1 MTKLKWGRG
10 SVRAADGA
18 PHQILQSFD
27 GQPLAGRG
35 KRSYTHRQRR
45 KEVSAMGFE
54 RKAAGD
60 LEDLI
65 YECKE
70 VSASER

>member
-1 MTKLKWGRG
+1 MLYQNGN
-10 SVRAADGA
+10 AQA
-18 PHQILQSFD
+18 
-27 GQPLAGRG
+27 
-35 KRSYTHRQRR
+35 
-45 KEVSAMGFE
+45 SA
-54 RKAAGD
+54 D

>member
-1 MTKLKWGRG
+1 MRVAEEIILK
-10 SVRAADGA
+10 
-18 PHQILQSFD
+18 
-27 GQPLAGRG
+27 
-35 KRSYTHRQRR
+35 KT
-45 KEVSAMGFE
+45 KEVNHME
-54 RKAAGD
+54 LHWDAAAD

>member
-1 MTKLKWGRG
+1 MELHWD
-10 SVRAADGA
+10 AAA
-18 PHQILQSFD
+18 
-27 GQPLAGRG
+27 
-35 KRSYTHRQRR
+35 
-45 KEVSAMGFE
+45 
-54 RKAAGD
+54 D

>member
-1 MTKLKWGRG
+1 
-10 SVRAADGA
+10 
-18 PHQILQSFD
+18 
-27 GQPLAGRG
+27 
-35 KRSYTHRQRR
+35 
-45 KEVSAMGFE
+45 MGFE
-54 RKAAGD
+54 WKAAED

>member
-1 MTKLKWGRG
+1 MHPFSQRFYRCFTLPALCSEAGGAILPFG
-10 SVRAADGA
+10 STG
-18 PHQILQSFD
+18 
-27 GQPLAGRG
+27 
-35 KRSYTHRQRR
+35 
-45 KEVSAMGFE
+45 EVSDME
-54 RKAAGD
+54 LHWDAAD

>member
-1 MTKLKWGRG
+1 MHPFSQRFYRCFTLPALC
-10 SVRAADGA
+10 SGA
-18 PHQILQSFD
+18 GGAILPF
-27 GQPLAGRG
+27 GNAR
-35 KRSYTHRQRR
+35 
-45 KEVSAMGFE
+45 EVSDMEFHWD
-54 RKAAGD
+54 AAAD

>member
-1 MTKLKWGRG
+1 MSDMEFHWD
-10 SVRAADGA
+10 AAA
-18 PHQILQSFD
+18 
-27 GQPLAGRG
+27 
-35 KRSYTHRQRR
+35 
-45 KEVSAMGFE
+45 
-54 RKAAGD
+54 D

>member
-1 MTKLKWGRG
+1 MGGTEAIILK
-10 SVRAADGA
+10 
-18 PHQILQSFD
+18 
-27 GQPLAGRG
+27 
-35 KRSYTHRQRR
+35 KT
-45 KEVSAMGFE
+45 KEVNHME
-54 RKAAGD
+54 LHWDAAAD

>member
-1 MTKLKWGRG
+1 MKRKRLIDIRIEEVNNMELHWD
-10 SVRAADGA
+10 AAA
-18 PHQILQSFD
+18 
-27 GQPLAGRG
+27 
-35 KRSYTHRQRR
+35 
-45 KEVSAMGFE
+45 
-54 RKAAGD
+54 D